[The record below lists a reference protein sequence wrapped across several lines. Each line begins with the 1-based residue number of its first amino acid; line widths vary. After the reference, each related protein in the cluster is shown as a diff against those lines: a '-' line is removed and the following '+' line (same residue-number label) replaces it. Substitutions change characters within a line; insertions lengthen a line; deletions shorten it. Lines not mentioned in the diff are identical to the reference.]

1 MSPAQKLFKRLR
13 HDEAGFGVLEVLAS
27 AVLVAMLAVG
37 VLKTFDAAS
46 FASGNTKS
54 RSVAADLAQQDQ
66 ERMRAFRAKELSN
79 LNSTYTRTVAG
90 VNFTITSTAVWV
102 NDGSG
107 TRRCGLTSGRADY
120 LRITSSVVWDRM
132 SGAAPVTSNSLYAPP
147 SGSFGDEGNLGFEV
161 LDRSAVGVPGVTVT
175 LSGTANRTGT
185 TDAQG
190 CIYFSF
196 LPQGNYTAVI
206 TKAGFVDYQGNS
218 TITKAYGVNGG
229 TTQVQPIDYDQAG
242 SIVAD
247 VRSKKATLSTT
258 STTPTS
264 PVTANAL
271 AGYITVGHSQLASP
285 NTRIFGTGALLGPA
299 ITNGGLFPFTSTYNV
314 YTGNCTGTGGNSAAA
329 VAAPAVTP
337 GGTSTVTV
345 NEPGLAIYAAAAGT
359 TASTPYVKPP
369 QGTVV
374 KLTADP
380 PCAATTTTHLLDNA
394 GFIGP
399 ASPSMPSSTDPGV
412 PSGTYDICMSYDS
425 PSETGTTVRKRIKN
439 NVAITNLTTPT
450 HVIVPHSTSDP
461 AGTC

>member
-1 MSPAQKLFKRLR
+1 
-13 HDEAGFGVLEVLAS
+13 
-27 AVLVAMLAVG
+27 VG
-37 VLKTFDAAS
+37 VAKTFDAAS
-46 FASGNTKS
+46 AASGNNKA
-54 RSVAADLAQQDQ
+54 RVIAADLAQQDQ

-79 LNSTYTRTVAG
+79 LNTTYTRNVSG
-90 VNFTITSTAVWV
+90 VTYTITSTATWV

-120 LRITSSVVWDRM
+120 LKITSSVVWNKM
-132 SGAAPVTSNSLYAPP
+132 LGANPVVSNSLYAPP
-147 SGSFGDEGNLGFEV
+147 SGSFGDEGSLGFEI
-161 LDRSAVGVPGVTVT
+161 LNRSAVGVPGVSVT
-175 LSGTANRTGT
+175 LSGTANRSGT
-185 TDAQG
+185 TDADG
-190 CIYFSF
+190 CIFFSF
-196 LPQGNYTAVI
+196 LPKGNYTATI
-206 TKAGFVDYQGNS
+206 SKTGFVDYQGNS
-218 TITKAYGVNGG
+218 TITKTYGVEGG
-229 TTQVQPIDYDQAG
+229 TTQVQPLDYDQAG
-242 SIVAD
+242 SIVAN

-271 AGYITVGHSQLASP
+271 AGFITVGHSQLASP
-285 NTRIFGTGALLGPA
+285 NTRTFGTGALLGPA
-299 ITNGGLFPFTSTYNV
+299 ITNGGLFPFSSTYNV
-314 YTGNCTGTGGNSAAA
+314 YTGNCTGTGGNSDAA
-329 VAAPAVTP
+329 VAAPALTA

-399 ASPSMPSSTDPGV
+399 ASPSMASSTDPGV

-439 NVAITNLTTPT
+439 NVAITNLATPT
-450 HVIVPHSTSDP
+450 HVILPHTTTDP